1 MKIKNIGKSLL
12 LALSLS
18 LLASSCSNDTAVK
31 EKEGSATTSTSEGVF
46 EASEK
51 GYGGDVTAKVKIT
64 DGVIESVDFNAD
76 KETDT
81 IGQKAIE
88 SLSKEIVDRQSTQIE
103 TVSGATISSTAFLK
117 AVNEAL
123 KKGGINP
130 EDLKAKEAKKE
141 KIDLNQKADI
151 VVIGAGGAGLTSA
164 ISAAQEGKSVIVVE
178 KAANAGGNTNRAT
191 GGMNASETKF
201 QKEAGINDSNEDFFE
216 DTMKGGHNINNPDL
230 VRVLVDNSSDS
241 INWLDELGARLSDVG
256 VAGGAKNPRQ
266 HRPVDENGKI
276 LSVGPYIVEKL
287 LKKCEE
293 LNVPVIYNARVEK
306 IKQEDGKIAGVT
318 ASTDQGE
325 LNVDSKAVIVAS
337 GGFGGSNDMVK
348 KYRPDLDGY
357 VSTNAPTIEGDAIKF
372 LEKLNAGFVD
382 MDQIQTHPTV
392 VQKDGSLI
400 SESLRGDGAILLNKE
415 GTRFTDEMGTR
426 DAVSSAI
433 NEQTDKTAWLVV
445 DQKMYDESNVIKGYA
460 DRNLLTKVEDVKALA
475 DFIGTDEKNVKESL
489 EKWSNSV
496 DNKEDGEFNR
506 KNLDKIKSNL
516 KEGPYYVGPIG
527 PGIHH
532 TMGGVMIDT
541 KAQVLD
547 KDNQVIEGL
556 YAAGEVTGG
565 VHGGNRLG
573 GNAVSDIITFGRI
586 AGKEA
591 AGFVGK

>member
-12 LALSLS
+12 LALSIS
-18 LLASSCSNDTAVK
+18 LIASSCSNDTAVK
-31 EKEGSATTSTSEGVF
+31 EKEGSDTTSNSEGLF

-64 DGVIESVDFNAD
+64 DGVIEKIDFDAAD
-76 KETDT
+76 ETDT
-81 IGQKAIE
+81 IGQKAVE
-88 SLSKEIVDRQSTQIE
+88 ELSKEIVDRQSTQID
-103 TVSGATISSTAFLK
+103 TVSGATVSSTAFLK
-117 AVNEAL
+117 AVDEAL

-130 EDLKAKEAKKE
+130 EDLEAKEAKKE
-141 KIDLNQKADI
+141 KLDLDQESD
-151 VVIGAGGAGLTSA
+151 VVVVGAGGAGLTAA

-201 QKEAGINDSNEDFFE
+201 QKEAGIEDTNEDFFE
-216 DTMKGGHNINNPDL
+216 DTMKGGHDINNPDL

-241 INWLDELGARLSDVG
+241 INWLDELGAKLSDVG

-266 HRPVDENGKI
+266 HRPVDENGKT
-276 LSVGPYIVEKL
+276 LSVGPYIIEKL
-287 LKKCEE
+287 LNKCEE
-293 LNVPVIYNARVEK
+293 LNIPIIYNAKVEK
-306 IKQEDGKIAGVT
+306 INQEDGKISGVT
-318 ASTDQGE
+318 ATTDQGD
-325 LNVDSKAVIVAS
+325 LNVSAKSVIVAS

-357 VSTNAPTIEGDAIKF
+357 VSTNAPSIEGDAINF
-372 LEKLNAGFVD
+372 LEEVNAGFVD

-415 GTRFTDEMGTR
+415 GERFTDEMGTR

-433 NEQTDKTAWLVV
+433 NEQTDSTAWLIV
-445 DQKMYDESNVIKGYA
+445 DQKMFDESNVIKGYA
-460 DRNLLTKVEDVKALA
+460 DRKLLTKVEDTKALA
-475 DFIGTDEKNVKESL
+475 EFIGADEEKVKESL
-489 EKWSNSV
+489 EKWSDSV
-496 DNKEDGEFNR
+496 DGGEDSEFNR
-506 KNLDKIKSNL
+506 GNLDKIKSNL

-532 TMGGVMIDT
+532 TMGGVVIDT

-586 AGKEA
+586 AGSEA
-591 AGFVGK
+591 SGFAGK